1 MISRTESKLKKVEAD
16 INKMCPD
23 IKTKTMVA
31 NFQTEQSLA
40 WYHNI
45 FDQVKDL
52 DISMVIVN
60 AGEMYC
66 GTLEDKGLKFKYQID
81 TNIYHFV
88 MFHRFFI
95 PYLLEKTAKIKD
107 DKHLAI
113 IGVCSASGVRP
124 FPTGLLTY
132 AGTKACTKNLF
143 VGMQKEIRD
152 LDGTKLPNG
161 A

>member
-31 NFQTEQSLA
+31 NFQTEQSLT

-66 GTLEDKGLKFKYQID
+66 GTLEEKG
-81 TNIYHFV
+81 
-88 MFHRFFI
+88 
-95 PYLLEKTAKIKD
+95 
-107 DKHLAI
+107 
-113 IGVCSASGVRP
+113 
-124 FPTGLLTY
+124 
-132 AGTKACTKNLF
+132 
-143 VGMQKEIRD
+143 
-152 LDGTKLPNG
+152 
-161 A
+161 